1 MEVRNVTGAR
11 FRRLLW
17 STACGIAFLSAS
29 AALAGGQRPTP
40 TPVPTRSP
48 SRSLADIAGKIRLKR
63 PGTGTR
69 SVTITNENLSSYAE
83 KGGITTAARPS
94 SKPAPSTGG
103 QVPGGGPGG
112 GRREM
117 GEEHKKQYWRNQY
130 IRQKQLIE
138 DLRRRI
144 DELNSEIPALW
155 NQFYARDDP
164 SYRDGVIKP
173 KIDRKLKEIEELKK
187 RLPQE
192 EKKLS
197 EILEKARR
205 DGALPGWFRDLT

>member
-1 MEVRNVTGAR
+1 MRVRNTTGAR
-11 FRRLLW
+11 SWRLLW
-17 STACGIAFLSAS
+17 SSACGIALLSAS
-29 AALAGGQRPTP
+29 AALAGDQRPTP
-40 TPVPTRSP
+40 TPVPADSP
-48 SRSLADIAGKIRLKR
+48 RSLADIAGKITLRK
-63 PGTGTR
+63 PQAGGR
-69 SVTITNENLSSYAE
+69 SITITNENLSSYAE
-83 KGGITTAARPS
+83 KGGITTAAGSS
-94 SKPAPSTGG
+94 SKPAPSTVG
-103 QVPGGGPGG
+103 QVPGGRPGD

-138 DLRRRI
+138 DLKRRI

-155 NQFYARDDP
+155 NQFYAWDDP

-173 KIDRKLKEIEELKK
+173 KIDTKLKEVEELKK
-187 RLPQE
+187 RLPEE
-192 EKKLS
+192 EKKLP